1 MAGNLIMDTKNSK
14 HSDLAPSEAHSLPIA
29 RLSGMIY
36 NEGERGACS
45 LVFELETEAGNKLM
59 LPYGKLMEAI
69 RFAQSEG
76 VIPVLSEHWWART
89 GNPDGCALQN
99 VRG

>member
-1 MAGNLIMDTKNSK
+1 MMKNHLKQQPSK
-14 HSDLAPSEAHSLPIA
+14 VHELPIA

-45 LVFELETEAGNKLM
+45 LVFELETETGNKLM

-69 RFAQSEG
+69 RFAEAEG
-76 VIPVLSEHWWART
+76 VIPLLSAHWWART
-89 GNPDGCALQN
+89 GKTDGCTLQSA
-99 VRG
+99 RRAADGA

>member
-1 MAGNLIMDTKNSK
+1 MKKHLKPQHSK
-14 HSDLAPSEAHSLPIA
+14 VHELPIA

-69 RFAQSEG
+69 RFAQVEG
-76 VIPVLSEHWWART
+76 VIPPLSAHWWART
-89 GNPDGCALQN
+89 GNTYGCALQN